1 MKKHLEEVSNIALLK
16 TDKTMID
23 NFVDYKSKELLCL
36 SQDQS
41 KQAVIQAM
49 NAIISQEDIAEG
61 CGNLVEAFD
70 QFSSNCVPFPRKIRS
85 LIWDTLMGKI
95 DKPRRRDVLMKF
107 SSTSSVVCCDK
118 NLKKEVINF
127 HMKVAGLEESVFEVT
142 NGLV

>member
-1 MKKHLEEVSNIALLK
+1 MKKYLEEVSNIALLK

-23 NFVDYKSKELLCL
+23 NFVNYKSKELLCL

-70 QFSSNCVPFPRKIRS
+70 QFSCICLYFPRQIRS
-85 LIWDTLMGKI
+85 LIWDTMI
-95 DKPRRRDVLMKF
+95 DLF
-107 SSTSSVVCCDK
+107 
-118 NLKKEVINF
+118 
-127 HMKVAGLEESVFEVT
+127 
-142 NGLV
+142 